1 MTSASDPTALE
12 SQLLTLFGRQYE
24 RLPASTLQGYTVE
37 ERGTPGYRREG
48 GLLQRSIMVAA
59 LIGMATPAN
68 AGWTLPCFL
77 GGCSI
82 TFVSPEYAAKP
93 VQPLNPESA
102 LAQINA
108 YRTKNGRNPV
118 VLDARLSQ
126 AAAAQSKAQAG
137 RSRIGHDGSD
147 GSKPM
152 QRAAR
157 AGFRAKIASENVAS
171 GQKSFSDVMRSWE
184 GSSGHRENLLRPE
197 VTAIGVAMA
206 KNSSGRPY
214 WTLVLGAELQ

>member
-1 MTSASDPTALE
+1 M
-12 SQLLTLFGRQYE
+12 
-24 RLPASTLQGYTVE
+24 
-37 ERGTPGYRREG
+37 
-48 GLLQRSIMVAA
+48 LQRSIMIAVLA
-59 LIGMATPAN
+59 LLATPAA
-68 AGWTLPCFL
+68 AGWTLPCLF

-82 TFVSPEYAAKP
+82 TLVSPEYAARP
-93 VQPLNPESA
+93 VQPLNPDKA
-102 LAQINA
+102 LVEINA
-108 YRTKNGRNPV
+108 FRTKNGRKPV

-126 AAAAQSKAQAG
+126 AAAVQSKAQAG

-157 AGFRAKIASENVAS
+157 AGFRAKIASENVAA
-171 GQKSFSDVMRSWE
+171 GQKSFSDAMRSWE

-206 KNSSGRPY
+206 KNEDGRAY
-214 WTLVLGAELQ
+214 WTLVLGAE

>member
-1 MTSASDPTALE
+1 MLK
-12 SQLLTLFGRQYE
+12 
-24 RLPASTLQGYTVE
+24 
-37 ERGTPGYRREG
+37 
-48 GLLQRSIMVAA
+48 RSIVIGA
-59 LIGMATPAN
+59 LISMASPAA
-68 AGWTLPCFL
+68 AGWTLPCLF

-82 TFVSPEYAAKP
+82 TLVSPEYAAKP
-93 VQPLNPESA
+93 VQPLDPEKA
-102 LAQINA
+102 LAQVNA
-108 YRTKNGRNPV
+108 YRTKNGRKPV

-137 RSRIGHDGSD
+137 RSRIGHDGSN

>member
-1 MTSASDPTALE
+1 MALFRASLGHTVAFIIEKKGGDGGKPGMPKR
-12 SQLLTLFGRQYE
+12 SLLL
-24 RLPASTLQGYTVE
+24 
-37 ERGTPGYRREG
+37 
-48 GLLQRSIMVAA
+48 AA
-59 LIGMATPAN
+59 LIATATPAA
-68 AGWTLPCFL
+68 AGWTLPCLFS
-77 GGCSI
+77 GCSV

-93 VQPLNPESA
+93 VQPLNPEKA
-102 LAQINA
+102 LAEVNA

-126 AAAAQSKAQAG
+126 AASAQSKAQAR
-137 RSRIGHDGSD
+137 RSRIGHDGAD

-171 GQKSFSDVMRSWE
+171 GQKSFSDVMKSWE

-206 KNSSGRPY
+206 KNSDGRPY